1 MEQIEALRAQVSAAM
16 PSALRDQ
23 DPVRRGG
30 VIAQL
35 EQIAAQV
42 SAGEPPDSPW
52 SALAG
57 FLLACAA
64 LLRGAPF
71 DPADL
76 SPDDRARLAGWAA
89 ELAAPDQDPIVA
101 FAETVVVWVASPEP
115 DAERAAALPALVEAA
130 AGLAIE
136 ALRADD
142 ADARAAL
149 ADALGPLREALRGWP
164 PANHLPPYGA
174 LFGCLQ
180 ALLRGAPEP
189 LARMRARLDADLAA
203 ALAEVERLA
212 ALPEEQLQAEA
223 RDLQIAELRHQ
234 VDQAVEQALRLPPDD
249 PRRAELQAQI
259 AHLAE
264 QAAADE
270 PHGSPW
276 QVLAAYLH
284 QQAAALQA

>member
-16 PSALRDQ
+16 PSALRDP
-23 DPVRRGG
+23 DPLRRGG

-35 EQIAAQV
+35 EQIAAQAA
-42 SAGEPPDSPW
+42 AGEPPESPW

-71 DPADL
+71 DPSGL
-76 SPDDRARLAGWAA
+76 PPDDQARLAVWAA
-89 ELAAPDQDPIVA
+89 ELDAPDADPIVA
-101 FAETVVVWVASPEP
+101 FAETAVAWVASPEP
-115 DAERAAALPALVEAA
+115 DAQRAAALPALAEAA
-130 AGLAIE
+130 AGLAVE

-142 ADARAAL
+142 PDARAAL
-149 ADALGPLREALRGWP
+149 ADALGPLRDALRAWP
-164 PANHLPPYGA
+164 PAERLPPYGA

-180 ALLRGAPEP
+180 ALLRGAPAP

-212 ALPEEQLQAEA
+212 ALPEDQLQAEA
-223 RDLQIAELRHQ
+223 RDLQIAELRRQ
-234 VDQAVEQALRLPPDD
+234 VDAAVQQALRLPPDD
-249 PRRAELQAQI
+249 PRRAELQEQI
-259 AHLAE
+259 AHLAV

-270 PHGSPW
+270 PPGSPW
-276 QVLAAYLH
+276 HDLAAYLRGK
-284 QQAAALQA
+284 ADDLQT